1 MGKNGAGYIVS
12 SFAGAEEFV
21 VQVTFSFILSVCS
34 FSLGEAKRADQR
46 VLFNNIY
53 SRMLM
58 MTLAMYTRIKLLSF
72 RICLTLRLSQ
82 KFISSDVM

>member
-58 MTLAMYTRIKLLSF
+58 MTLAIYPYKVALLPN
-72 RICLTLRLSQ
+72 LSSPTI
-82 KFISSDVM
+82 ISKVYFF

>member
-58 MTLAMYTRIKLLSF
+58 MTLAIYPYKVALLQN
-72 RICLTLRLSQ
+72 LSYPTI
-82 KFISSDVM
+82 ISKVYFF

>member
-58 MTLAMYTRIKLLSF
+58 MTLAIYPYKVALLQN
-72 RICLTLRLSQ
+72 LSSPTI
-82 KFISSDVM
+82 ISKVYFF